1 MAVSHFDQVEPEY
14 GVPRFVL
21 DHSACPESIRLNYDV
36 LQAANAET
44 AAESAKQEAI
54 RDAAEDN
61 EAAIRRA
68 ARSGTKPPA
77 AIPASYTDEQLRLAS
92 RAIQVAKGR
101 ARRAAQAYEDSIA
114 PHRAEVRAIYA
125 ERLSEAAANAQRLWR
140 EARAA
145 ADEPRNIE
153 SAISVLDHHA
163 TNSTRDTADGRIITQ
178 HYQQLRQEDPLWNM
192 PGREN
197 RLHLAWQDIDA
208 YVTGLNAQAFAADP
222 LADKQPAN
230 GETASTES
238 QKGASRAF

>member
-1 MAVSHFDQVEPEY
+1 MAVSYYDQIEPEF
-14 GVPRFVL
+14 GVRRFVL
-21 DHSACPESIRLNYDV
+21 DHAACPELIRQSYDD

-44 AAESAKQEAI
+44 DVETAKHDAI

-77 AIPASYTDEQLRLAS
+77 AIPTSYTDEQLRQAS

-101 ARRAAQAYEDSIA
+101 ARRAAEAYEKSIV
-114 PHRAEVRAIYA
+114 PHRAEVRTIYA
-125 ERLSEAAANAQRLWR
+125 ERLIEVAANAQRLWR

-145 ADEPRNIE
+145 ADAARNIE

-178 HYQQLRQEDPLWNM
+178 HYRRLRQEDPLWNM

-238 QKGASRAF
+238 QKGTPRAF